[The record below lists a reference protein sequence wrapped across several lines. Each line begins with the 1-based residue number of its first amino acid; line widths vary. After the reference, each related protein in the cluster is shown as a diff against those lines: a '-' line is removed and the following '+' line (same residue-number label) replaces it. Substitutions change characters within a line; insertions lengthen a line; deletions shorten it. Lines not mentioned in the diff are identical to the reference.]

1 MTLEELCGYLD
12 DLLGVA
18 GVQDYPGAF
27 NGLQLERRAL
37 ADDEASTPGGDVRR
51 VALAVDACRHTI
63 EAAADEG
70 AELLIVHHGL
80 LWGGVRPFTGP
91 LYDRLAAAFVA
102 NLAVYACHLPLDA
115 HPKLGNSAELVRA
128 LGFTPDEDARFG
140 DHNGLSLGYLVECD
154 LDREQW
160 WWRVD
165 EAVGQPTQLLATGPE
180 RIRRFAV
187 VTGAAASFLPAAA
200 AAGCDALLTG
210 EASHQHF
217 FEAEERGVNLC
228 LGGHYATEC
237 FGVLALGRHLEET
250 LGLEWTFIEH
260 DTGL

>member
-1 MTLEELCGYLD
+1 MTLEELCRTLD
-12 DLLGVA
+12 GLLGVV
-18 GVQDYPGAF
+18 GVSDYPGAF

-37 ADDEASTPGGDVRR
+37 ADDGASSPWGEVRR
-51 VALAVDACRHTI
+51 VALAVDACKHTI

-91 LYDRLAAAFVA
+91 LYDRLAAAFAA

-115 HPKLGNSAELVRA
+115 HPRLGNNAELVRA
-128 LGFTPDEDARFG
+128 LGFQPDESARFG
-140 DHNGLSLGYLVECD
+140 EHEGLRLGYVVECD

-160 WWRVD
+160 WRLVD
-165 EAVGQPTQLLATGPE
+165 EAVGQPAQLLATGPE

-187 VTGAAASFLPAAA
+187 VSGAAASTLPEAA

-210 EASHQHF
+210 EASHHHY

-237 FGVLALGRHLEET
+237 FGVLALGRHLEEA